1 METINIC
8 LKILAENKK
17 AVKESFQLKQIP
29 KFASAVELKNYIV
42 SEKVK
47 AANVESLEIGYYG
60 PPRGTRFAIIDETTL
75 AEAYSTEKQE
85 WIVIW
90 VWTPADR
97 VANKRQSQSS
107 TAVASSNAKRLRLSS
122 EQHDGED
129 DFSDMYKRL
138 VEKHG
143 SELPDFKFRVWARM
157 LVQLRG
163 EILRQLREL
172 KDLKDADVLDSTQ
185 FENQK
190 RILLT
195 ELNGLQ

>member
-1 METINIC
+1 MNVC
-8 LKILAENKK
+8 LRILTENKK
-17 AVKESFQLKQIP
+17 VVNESFQLKHIP
-29 KFASAVELKNYIV
+29 KFTSAIELENYIV

-90 VWTPADR
+90 VWTPPDR

-122 EQHDGED
+122 
-129 DFSDMYKRL
+129 RC
-138 VEKHG
+138 
-143 SELPDFKFRVWARM
+143 
-157 LVQLRG
+157 
-163 EILRQLREL
+163 
-172 KDLKDADVLDSTQ
+172 
-185 FENQK
+185 
-190 RILLT
+190 
-195 ELNGLQ
+195 

>member
-1 METINIC
+1 MFHSLQCIVVDRFVGGRGSLTSCFPVRSNPRNGD
-8 LKILAENKK
+8 NKHLSQNPSG
-17 AVKESFQLKQIP
+17 KESFQLKQIP

-90 VWTPADR
+90 VWTPPDR

-122 EQHDGED
+122 
-129 DFSDMYKRL
+129 RC
-138 VEKHG
+138 
-143 SELPDFKFRVWARM
+143 
-157 LVQLRG
+157 
-163 EILRQLREL
+163 
-172 KDLKDADVLDSTQ
+172 
-185 FENQK
+185 
-190 RILLT
+190 
-195 ELNGLQ
+195 

>member
-8 LKILAENKK
+8 PKILTENKK

-85 WIVIW
+85 WVVI
-90 VWTPADR
+90 
-97 VANKRQSQSS
+97 
-107 TAVASSNAKRLRLSS
+107 
-122 EQHDGED
+122 
-129 DFSDMYKRL
+129 
-138 VEKHG
+138 
-143 SELPDFKFRVWARM
+143 
-157 LVQLRG
+157 
-163 EILRQLREL
+163 
-172 KDLKDADVLDSTQ
+172 
-185 FENQK
+185 
-190 RILLT
+190 
-195 ELNGLQ
+195 

>member
-8 LKILAENKK
+8 LKILTENKK

-85 WIVIW
+85 WVVIW
-90 VWTPADR
+90 VWTPPDR

-122 EQHDGED
+122 
-129 DFSDMYKRL
+129 RC
-138 VEKHG
+138 
-143 SELPDFKFRVWARM
+143 
-157 LVQLRG
+157 
-163 EILRQLREL
+163 
-172 KDLKDADVLDSTQ
+172 
-185 FENQK
+185 
-190 RILLT
+190 
-195 ELNGLQ
+195 

>member
-8 LKILAENKK
+8 LKILTENKK

-90 VWTPADR
+90 VWTPPDR

-107 TAVASSNAKRLRLSS
+107 TRQWPAAK
-122 EQHDGED
+122 
-129 DFSDMYKRL
+129 
-138 VEKHG
+138 
-143 SELPDFKFRVWARM
+143 
-157 LVQLRG
+157 
-163 EILRQLREL
+163 L
-172 KDLKDADVLDSTQ
+172 KDCAYQVGVKNLFSFKLC
-185 FENQK
+185 
-190 RILLT
+190 LHC
-195 ELNGLQ
+195 